1 MLTLVLDFFKP
12 LYFFYLSVC
21 VCYCLIGQKYSSRP
35 VCMRSKQTPWLCL
48 LMALKNIC
56 MCEAQIAVICQ
67 NGGSDAAVP
76 DRLLLRWKPAWADA
90 VPCTTEDHQLLKK
103 VWVHTSRLSI
113 STNDEEETG
122 KSQMGWGR
130 RFTDICYNRSKLF
143 TWNCRS
149 RCQVV
154 SSQFWVFEGT
164 HTTLLLKRGFPH
176 SKNKH
181 VTSR

>member
-1 MLTLVLDFFKP
+1 MYEEQTDPLIVLTDGTEKRLHVW
-12 LYFFYLSVC
+12 SAN
-21 VCYCLIGQKYSSRP
+21 SSHMSKWRLWCCRP
-35 VCMRSKQTPWLCL
+35 WQAAIEVKTCMGRCRPMYHWRPPVTEESL
-48 LMALKNIC
+48 
-56 MCEAQIAVICQ
+56 
-67 NGGSDAAVP
+67 GSHV
-76 DRLLLRWKPAWADA
+76 K
-90 VPCTTEDHQLLKK
+90 TQHQHK
-103 VWVHTSRLSI
+103 WRRGLSI

-181 VTSR
+181 KPVAVSDATDDLHTPRPK